1 MYRTQRRQRTIFFL
15 LFGGLGACASTGSS
29 ATQSAG
35 LAATAQSDERTLAIL
50 HRSDVGEI
58 AAGMMAQERATDPSV
73 KAFAMMMVSEH
84 TKLDEEGNRLAQQI
98 HASSV
103 LPDSTLPQ
111 IMRSDSVALRTAQ
124 DGPAFDRAYIAQQVA
139 AHQRT
144 LEVVDAGL
152 TKATD
157 PQVKTALQS
166 QVRPAVVRHLAQA
179 RQIQTRL
186 NGSTAS
192 RGLNPPSDSAKRPG
206 TTTNMSGGSVTESP
220 ADSSATPKKP

>member
-1 MYRTQRRQRTIFFL
+1 MYRSQRRQRTIFIL
-15 LFGGLGACASTGSS
+15 LLGGLGACASTGSS
-29 ATQSAG
+29 AKSAD
-35 LAATAQSDERTLAIL
+35 LAASAQSDERTLAIL

-58 AAGMMAQERATDPSV
+58 AAGMMAQERAMDPSV

-98 HASSV
+98 HAAST

-111 IMRSDSVALRTAQ
+111 ILRADSAALRAA
-124 DGPAFDRAYIAQQVA
+124 PAGAEFDRTYISQQVA

-152 TKATD
+152 TRATD
-157 PQVKTALQS
+157 AQVKTALQS
-166 QVRPAVVRHLAQA
+166 QVRPAVARHLAQA
-179 RQIQTRL
+179 REIQTRL
-186 NGSTAS
+186 GSSTMS

-220 ADSSATPKKP
+220 TDSSTAPKKP

>member
-1 MYRTQRRQRTIFFL
+1 MYRAQRRQRTILFL

-29 ATQSAG
+29 GTQSAD
-35 LAATAQSDERTLAIL
+35 LASTAQSDERTLAIL

-103 LPDSTLPQ
+103 LPDSTLPM
-111 IMRSDSVALRTAQ
+111 IMRSDSTALRSAQ
-124 DGPAFDRAYIAQQVA
+124 AGAEFDRTYIAQQVA

-157 PQVKTALQS
+157 AQVKTALQS
-166 QVRPAVVRHLAQA
+166 QVRPAVARHLAQA

-192 RGLNPPSDSAKRPG
+192 RGLSSPSDSAKRPG
-206 TTTNMSGGSVTESP
+206 LRTNMSGGSVTESP
-220 ADSSATPKKP
+220 ADSSTAPKKP